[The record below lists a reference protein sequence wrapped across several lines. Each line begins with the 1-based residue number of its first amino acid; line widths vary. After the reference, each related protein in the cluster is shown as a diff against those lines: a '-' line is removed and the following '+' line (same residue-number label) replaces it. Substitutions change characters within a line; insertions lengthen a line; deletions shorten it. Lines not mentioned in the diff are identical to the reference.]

1 MVPFIY
7 YRISPRSEVIE
18 KKKIFNEAGHHAIRM
33 LVYENPAMHL

>member
-18 KKKIFNEAGHHAIRM
+18 KKKLNGAGHHAIRM